1 MSKVWIAIITSALAV
16 AVLAALI
23 YNSKSVDV
31 DDYNN
36 HYQTLGL
43 IDQSLAN
50 YDSLLDQLSAARR
63 DGRPTGT
70 GVSLMRGRL
79 TANKEAIISSSVNT
93 AGNRDLFAS
102 QLQTVIDLSND
113 VESQQNAVG
122 NALKY
127 IRDNGPNE
135 VQKLNSTGYA
145 TESRAVY
152 QLLLKTL
159 AYGTP
164 NTSGDAAE
172 IDSMLDGLKN
182 NNDLLGSSM
191 LSMIEAIERVRSGR
205 DRVETVWSELEAI
218 PLPATTRDLR
228 NAINAEHVDRTTNAQ
243 NSQTLLSIFSVLLFG
258 GLGLLGFRLQRS
270 YSEINEIND
279 KLIDANTGLE
289 ARVEERTKDLE
300 KAFDELKESQVQLV
314 QAEKMSSLGQ
324 LVAGISH
331 EINTPLLYLQS
342 NQTLI
347 KETLGRVGN
356 FIRLCHDK
364 LVPRANPTEDKEVI
378 RKRYVTGLQ
387 QLKTALI
394 DEEIRA
400 DLDELVDLTNDN
412 IEGLEE
418 LTILAQGLKDFSRLD
433 RAPIDSFN
441 VNDGIERTLIIAKNV
456 LKSKVNVV
464 KNLGDVPPVSCS
476 PSQINQIFLN
486 LINNAAQAM
495 EDDQQGEITITTS
508 SAKGFVSVS
517 VQDNGCGIPEEIM
530 TKIRDPFFTTKEVG
544 TGTGL
549 GLSICDEILRSHNGR
564 LEIESEVGVGSTFTI
579 LLPYKISAQ
588 PDEPEQ
594 NGDRESDA
602 EDAFEG
608 EVEGEEIDSNT
619 INFALVS

>member
-31 DDYNN
+31 DDYNS
-36 HYQTLGL
+36 HYQTVSL
-43 IDQSLAN
+43 IDQSVAN
-50 YDSLLDQLSAARR
+50 YESLLDQLSAARR
-63 DGRPTGT
+63 DARPTGT
-70 GVSLMRGRL
+70 GVALMRSRL
-79 TANKEAIISSSVNT
+79 YANNEAIVASPIT
-93 AGNRDLFAS
+93 TGGDRGLFEA
-102 QLQTVIDLSND
+102 QLGKVIKLSND
-113 VESQQNAVG
+113 VEAQQNSIG
-122 NALKY
+122 NALKF
-127 IRDNGPNE
+127 IRDSGPKE
-135 VQKLNSTGYA
+135 VQKLSAAGYA

-152 QLLLKTL
+152 KLLIKTL

-164 NTSGDAAE
+164 GASNDASE
-172 IDSMLDGLKN
+172 IDSMLEGLKN

-191 LSMIEAIERVRSGR
+191 LSMIDAIERVRSGR
-205 DRVETVWSELEAI
+205 EGVEAAWAVLTAVPVA
-218 PLPATTRDLR
+218 ATTRNLR
-228 NAINAEHVDRTTNAQ
+228 NAITSEHGERTHSAQ

-270 YSEINEIND
+270 YSEINDVND
-279 KLIDANTGLE
+279 QLKDANSGLE

-347 KETLGRVGN
+347 KETLSRVGS
-356 FIRLCHDK
+356 FIQLCHDK
-364 LVPRANPTEDKEVI
+364 LVPRASATEDKEVI
-378 RKRYVTGLQ
+378 RKRYVKGLQ
-387 QLKTALI
+387 QLKSVLI
-394 DEEIRA
+394 GEEIKA
-400 DLDELVDLTNDN
+400 DLEELVDLTNDN

-441 VNDGIERTLIIAKNV
+441 VNDGIKRTLIIAKNV

-464 KNLGDVPPVSCS
+464 EHLGDVPPVTCS

-495 EDDQQGEITITTS
+495 EEGEDGEITITTTS
-508 SAKGFVSVS
+508 ENGFVAVA
-517 VQDNGCGIPEEIM
+517 VKDNGCGIPDEIM

-549 GLSICDEILRSHNGR
+549 GLSICEEILRSHNGR
-564 LEIESEVGVGSTFTI
+564 LDIVSNVGVGSTFTI
-579 LLPYKISAQ
+579 LLPHKVAAKDVGETHD
-588 PDEPEQ
+588 DEDFYASDIF
-594 NGDRESDA
+594 NGELDA
-602 EDAFEG
+602 EEL
-608 EVEGEEIDSNT
+608 DSDSVD
-619 INFALVS
+619 FALVS